1 MVCYHLLTGVSRV
14 ANAAAEPPR
23 SQLFL
28 LPVASVG
35 VGVGMRCGCGG
46 SKEGNVQHGSLT
58 IVVLAGN

>member
-1 MVCYHLLTGVSRV
+1 MVLEYMGLKRLNDLVRV

-46 SKEGNVQHGSLT
+46 SKKAMCNMDL
-58 IVVLAGN
+58 